1 MSHELLFELGT
12 EEIPAAFIPGA
23 LEHLK
28 SRLSE
33 QFEKLGLSDVE
44 VLALGTPRRLTVS
57 ATGLPLE
64 RPRVKRTALG
74 PAKRAA
80 YDAEGNLTKAALGFA
95 RSQGVEPSSLF
106 VEETPKGS
114 YIAALKEEGGE
125 ALAPLLTAF
134 LPELV
139 RGLPFK
145 KSMRWGDR
153 ELRFARP
160 IHWFLA
166 AFAGEP
172 LHFELEGIRSGLTS
186 RGMRFFGPATFE
198 ARTRHEYLEGSR
210 RCFMTVDPAERR
222 AQITAELE
230 QHAQALGG
238 SVDLDAHLLD
248 EATYLTECPRVIVG
262 HFEAQFL
269 EMPAH
274 VPVTVMKHHQRYFPV
289 YGAEGQL
296 LPVFLA
302 VINTPT
308 QETERIVAGNE
319 RVMRARLSDGQFF
332 WHEDLKAPLDARLDK
347 LAGIIFHA
355 KLGTSKAKV
364 ERVVRLAGW
373 LATQVGGEAL
383 RASAERA
390 ALLSKADLVTRMV
403 SEFPELQGI
412 MGGIYA
418 RRFGEPEAI
427 AQAIEQHYQPTQAG
441 GALPASL
448 LGAVVSVA
456 DKLDSLVGFM
466 GVGLSPSSAADPFGL
481 RRQALGVLS
490 ILAERGWNLPLSTL
504 VQAALEGLAGVVKR
518 PASEVVPEVLE
529 FLKTRL
535 RGQLL
540 NEGAPTDMVNAVIS
554 ADASRVPDVKQR
566 LHALRNLS
574 RSGDFAALMIAF
586 KRASNITKEQQDAG
600 PEALVALQPVEE
612 TLWQAAEQ
620 VQAAF
625 ASDVQAGQYERA
637 LGRLLALKAPIDTFF
652 DTVLVMDPDL
662 VARTRRLALLFRITA
677 LFRGIADLSRI
688 STEG

>member
-1 MSHELLFELGT
+1 MSHELLFEIGT

-23 LEHLK
+23 LDHLK
-28 SRLSE
+28 SRLAE
-33 QFEKLGLSDVE
+33 HLEKLGLSGVE
-44 VLALGTPRRLTVS
+44 VQALGTPRRLTVS

-80 YDAEGNLTKAALGFA
+80 YDPEGNLTKAALGFA
-95 RSQGVEPSSLF
+95 RAQGVEPSHLF
-106 VEETPKGS
+106 VEETPKGA
-114 YIAALKEEGGE
+114 YIAVIKEEGGE

-139 RGLPFK
+139 KSLPFK
-145 KSMRWGDR
+145 KSMRWANR

-166 AFAGEP
+166 AFAGAP
-172 LHFELEGIRSGLTS
+172 LQFELEGIVSGLES
-186 RGMRFFGPATFE
+186 RGMRFFGPARFE
-198 ARTRHEYLEGSR
+198 ACTRAEYLEATR

-222 AQITAELE
+222 AFITAELE
-230 QHAQALGG
+230 KHALALGG
-238 SVDLDAHLLD
+238 RVDLDAHLLD

-262 HFEAQFL
+262 RFEAQFL

-289 YGAEGQL
+289 YGADGQL

-302 VINTPT
+302 VINTPAEET
-308 QETERIVAGNE
+308 QRIIAGNE

-332 WHEDLKAPLDARLDK
+332 WHEDLKGALDSRLDK
-347 LAGIIFHA
+347 LGGIIFHA

-373 LATQVGGEAL
+373 LAEQVGGPEL
-383 RASAERA
+383 RSDAERA
-390 ALLSKADLVTRMV
+390 ARLSKADLVTRMV

-441 GALPASL
+441 GTLPASL

-456 DKLDSLVGFM
+456 DKLDSIVGFM
-466 GVGLSPSSAADPFGL
+466 GVGLSPSSAADPFAL
-481 RRQALGVLS
+481 RRQALGVLH
-490 ILAERGWNLPLSTL
+490 ILAERGWNLPLPVL
-504 VQAALEGLAGVVKR
+504 VQAALDGLVGVVKR
-518 PASEVVPEVLE
+518 PSSEVVPEVLE

-535 RGQLL
+535 RGLLL
-540 NEGAPTDMVNAVIS
+540 NEGAATDMVDAVIA

-566 LHALRNLS
+566 LNALRSLS
-574 RSGDFAALMIAF
+574 RSGDFTALMIAF
-586 KRASNITKEQQDAG
+586 KRASNITKEQHDAG
-600 PEALVALQPVEE
+600 LEVLVDLQPVEDA
-612 TLWQAAEQ
+612 LWQAAQ
-620 VQAAF
+620 RVQADF
-625 ASDVQAGQYERA
+625 AADVQQGQYEQA
-637 LGRLLALKAPIDTFF
+637 LARLLALKAPIDTFF
-652 DTVLVMDPDL
+652 DTVLVMDPEL
-662 VARTRRLALLFRITA
+662 TARARRLALLFRITA

-688 STEG
+688 STES